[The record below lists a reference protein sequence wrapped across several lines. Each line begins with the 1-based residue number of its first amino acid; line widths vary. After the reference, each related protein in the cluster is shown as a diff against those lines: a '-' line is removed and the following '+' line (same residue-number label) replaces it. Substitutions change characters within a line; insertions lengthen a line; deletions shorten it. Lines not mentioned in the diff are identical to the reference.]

1 MRLVKSFSLAVSL
14 WVAGSIRANKDAS
27 VSDEATRL
35 LTEEERASVAEIATR
50 KTENVK
56 YRKQTTKSTLMRSH
70 ARTVFTAV

>member
-1 MRLVKSFSLAVSL
+1 
-14 WVAGSIRANKDAS
+14 VAGSIRANKNAS

-56 YRKQTTKSTLMRSH
+56 YRKQTTKSTLMRSR